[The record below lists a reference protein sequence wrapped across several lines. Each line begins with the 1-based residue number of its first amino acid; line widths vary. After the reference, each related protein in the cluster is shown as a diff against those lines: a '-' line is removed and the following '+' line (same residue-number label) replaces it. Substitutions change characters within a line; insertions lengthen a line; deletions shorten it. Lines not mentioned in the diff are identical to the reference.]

1 MGGSAMELN
10 PLVPPGRQVIQAY
23 GGHGFKIAGVSY
35 ECPVLVF
42 PDRTLRFRFDS
53 VSGLSEEHLAE
64 VLAADPAVDILLVG
78 CGVKIEPIASGLRSR
93 LREAGVVIEAMGTG
107 AACRTFNVLLAEDRR
122 VAAALMP
129 IP

>member
-1 MGGSAMELN
+1 MELN

-35 ECPVLVF
+35 EGPVLVF

-53 VSGLSEEHLAE
+53 VSELSEEHLAE

-78 CGVKIEPIASGLRSR
+78 CGVKSEPIASGLRSR